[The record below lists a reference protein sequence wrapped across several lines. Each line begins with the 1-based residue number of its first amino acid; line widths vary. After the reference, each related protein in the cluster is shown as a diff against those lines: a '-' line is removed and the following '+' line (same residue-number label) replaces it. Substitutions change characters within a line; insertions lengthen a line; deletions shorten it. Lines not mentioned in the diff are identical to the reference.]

1 MQYKLFVRMKLL
13 EKENEYIDEKQ
24 NNAVNACF
32 FQSNAV
38 TIQKVCMHADVDF
51 TTYIESGVR
60 LYVSTGEC
68 GTNLTMVVRML

>member
-1 MQYKLFVRMKLL
+1 MNTLMKNKIMQSV
-13 EKENEYIDEKQ
+13 D
-24 NNAVNACF
+24 V

-38 TIQKVCMHADVDF
+38 TLQKVYMHADVDF